1 MQEIGIPNACGRA
14 RNGAEFDSH
23 FAGET
28 GTALALP
35 DDDKEQ
41 IYDVAVVGAG
51 IVGLAAALALA
62 GAGHRTVLIERQTPR
77 RQRGALGFDIRSV
90 ALTSASLRFLQGLAG
105 LDGVTPTPIET
116 MRVWEHDGAA
126 RLRFEADETLAW
138 VVENSALVDSLWR
151 MAAARLET
159 MAPATVTALSASDSA
174 VTLAVQD
181 GDGAERGITARL
193 VVAADGAASPVRAL
207 AGVATRR
214 EPMSRLGEQCAVA
227 TVARTEMP
235 HRNIAWQRFGK
246 TGPVALL
253 PLAEAH
259 MVSVIWSGDAAQ
271 SERLL
276 ALGDAAFSAA
286 LGGETEHVLG
296 RIEAVDQRYAFPAA
310 QTLAAHLN
318 PTPRILLAG
327 DAARTIHPLAG
338 QGVNVGLEDARAIAA
353 VAAKE
358 GVGDLGRAG
367 LWRDYARR
375 RRRRSKMMMALMRA
389 LLAAYCGAGAQG
401 PWRRLARNEA
411 LRRIDASNAAKAQ
424 LVREAMG
431 LGAFA

>member
-41 IYDVAVVGAG
+41 IYGVAVVGAG

-62 GAGHRTVLIERQTPR
+62 GAGHRTVLIERQKPQ

-105 LDGVTPTPIET
+105 LGDVTPAPIET

-126 RLRFEADETLAW
+126 RLRFEASETLAW

-193 VVAADGAASPVRAL
+193 VVAADGAASPIRAL

-214 EPMSRLGEQCAVA
+214 EPMSRLGEQRAIA

-235 HRNIAWQRFGK
+235 HRNVAWQRFGK

-259 MVSVIWSGDAAQ
+259 MMSVIWSGDAAQ

-276 ALGDAAFSAA
+276 ALDDAAFGAA
-286 LGGETEHVLG
+286 LGEETEHVLG
-296 RIEAVDQRYAFPAA
+296 RIEAVDRRHAFSAA
-310 QTLAAHLN
+310 QTLAAHLD

-367 LWRDYARR
+367 LWRDYARS
-375 RRRRSKMMMALMRA
+375 RRRRSKMMMALMRT

-411 LRRIDASNAAKAQ
+411 LRWIDASKAAKAQ

>member
-1 MQEIGIPNACGRA
+1 M
-14 RNGAEFDSH
+14 GASDPPRLRQDAERRRVGSNL
-23 FAGET
+23 AGET

-35 DDDKEQ
+35 DDDEKR

-151 MAAARLET
+151 TAAARLET

-214 EPMSRLGEQCAVA
+214 EPKSRLGEQRAIA

-235 HRNIAWQRFGK
+235 HGNVAWQRFGN

-253 PLAEAH
+253 PLAEVH

-276 ALGDAAFSAA
+276 ALDDAAFGAA
-286 LGGETEHVLG
+286 LGEETEHVLG
-296 RIEAVDQRYAFPAA
+296 RIEAVDRRHAFSAG
-310 QTLAAHLN
+310 QSLAVHLN

-367 LWRDYARR
+367 LWRDYARS

-411 LRRIDASNAAKAQ
+411 LRRIDASKAAKAQ

>member
-35 DDDKEQ
+35 DDDKER

-51 IVGLAAALALA
+51 IVGLVAALALA
-62 GAGHRTVLIERQTPR
+62 GAGHRTILIERQTPQ

-90 ALTSASLRFLQGLAG
+90 ALTSASLRFLQGLCG
-105 LDGVTPTPIET
+105 LEGVTPAPIAT

-138 VVENSALVDSLWR
+138 VVENSALVESLWR
-151 MAAARLET
+151 TAAARLET
-159 MAPATVTALSASDSA
+159 MVPATVAALSASDSA
-174 VTLAVQD
+174 VTLVVQD
-181 GDGAERGITARL
+181 GDGAERGISARL
-193 VVAADGAASPVRAL
+193 VVAADGAASPIRAL

-214 EPMSRLGEQCAVA
+214 EPKSRLGEQRAIA

-235 HRNIAWQRFGK
+235 HRNVAWQRFGK

-259 MVSVIWSGDAAQ
+259 MVSVIWSGNAAQ
-271 SERLL
+271 SERLM
-276 ALGDAAFSAA
+276 ALDDAAFGAA
-286 LGGETEHVLG
+286 LGEETEHVLG
-296 RIEAVDQRYAFPAA
+296 RIETVDRRHAFSAG

-358 GVGDLGRAG
+358 GVGDLGGAG
-367 LWRDYARR
+367 LWRGYART

-411 LRRIDASNAAKAQ
+411 LRWIDASKAAKAQ

>member
-1 MQEIGIPNACGRA
+1 M
-14 RNGAEFDSH
+14 
-23 FAGET
+23 
-28 GTALALP
+28 L
-35 DDDKEQ
+35 DDKERT
-41 IYDVAVVGAG
+41 YDVAVVGAG
-51 IVGLAAALALA
+51 IVGIATALALA
-62 GAGHRTVLIERQTPR
+62 EAGRRTVLIERRVPE

-90 ALTSASLRFLQGLAG
+90 ALTSASLRFLQGLGG
-105 LDGVTPTPIET
+105 LDGVSPASIET

-126 RLRFEADETLAW
+126 GLRFEADETLAW

-151 MAAARLET
+151 MAVARLDT
-159 MAPATVTALSASDSA
+159 LAPATVTALSALDSA

-181 GDGAERGITARL
+181 GGGTESGVSARL
-193 VVAADGAASPVRAL
+193 VVAADGAASPIRAL

-214 EPMSRLGEQCAVA
+214 EPKSRLGEQRAIA

-235 HRNIAWQRFGK
+235 HRNVAWQRFGR

-253 PLAEAH
+253 PLADARV
-259 MVSVIWSGDAAQ
+259 VSVIWSGDAAQ

-276 ALGDAAFSAA
+276 ALDDAAFGAA
-286 LGGETEHVLG
+286 LGEETEHVLG
-296 RIEAVDQRYAFPAA
+296 RIEAVDRRHAFSAA

-318 PTPRILLAG
+318 TTPRVLLAG
-327 DAARTIHPLAG
+327 DAARTLHPLAG

-358 GVGDLGRAG
+358 GVGDLGGFG
-367 LWRDYARR
+367 LWRDYARS

-401 PWRRLARNEA
+401 PWRRLARNEV
-411 LRRIDASNAAKAQ
+411 LRRIDASKAAKAQ

>member
-1 MQEIGIPNACGRA
+1 M
-14 RNGAEFDSH
+14 
-23 FAGET
+23 
-28 GTALALP
+28 ALP
-35 DDDKEQ
+35 DDDKER
-41 IYDVAVVGAG
+41 IYGVAVVGAG

-90 ALTSASLRFLQGLAG
+90 ALTSASLRFLQGLGA
-105 LDGVTPTPIET
+105 LEGVVPAPIET

-151 MAAARLET
+151 MAVARLET
-159 MAPATVTALSASDSA
+159 APAKVTALSASDSA

-181 GDGAERGITARL
+181 DDGAERGITARL
-193 VVAADGAASPVRAL
+193 VVAADGAASPIRAL

-214 EPMSRLGEQCAVA
+214 EPKSKRGEQRAIA

-253 PLAEAH
+253 PLADAH
-259 MVSVIWSGDAAQ
+259 VVSVIWSGDAAQ

-276 ALGDAAFSAA
+276 ALDDAAFGAA
-286 LGGETEHVLG
+286 LGEETEHVLG
-296 RIEAVDQRYAFPAA
+296 RIEAVDRRYAFSAG

-353 VAAKE
+353 VAVKK

-367 LWRDYARR
+367 LWRGYARS
-375 RRRRSKMMMALMRA
+375 RRRRSKMMMALMCA

-411 LRRIDASNAAKAQ
+411 LRRIDASKAAKAQ

>member
-1 MQEIGIPNACGRA
+1 MRQD
-14 RNGAEFDSH
+14 AERRRVGSNL
-23 FAGET
+23 AGET

-35 DDDKEQ
+35 DDDEKR

-151 MAAARLET
+151 TAAARLET

-214 EPMSRLGEQCAVA
+214 EPKSRLGEQRAIA

-235 HRNIAWQRFGK
+235 HGNIAWQRFGN

-253 PLAEAH
+253 PLAEVH

-276 ALGDAAFSAA
+276 ALDDAAFGAA
-286 LGGETEHVLG
+286 LGEETEHVLG
-296 RIEAVDQRYAFPAA
+296 RIEAVDRRHAFSAG
-310 QTLAAHLN
+310 QSLAVHLN

-367 LWRDYARR
+367 LWRDYARS

-411 LRRIDASNAAKAQ
+411 LRRIDASKAAKAQ

>member
-1 MQEIGIPNACGRA
+1 M
-14 RNGAEFDSH
+14 
-23 FAGET
+23 GEK

-35 DDDKEQ
+35 DDDEKR

-62 GAGHRTVLIERQTPR
+62 GTGHRTVLIERQPPR

-105 LDGVTPTPIET
+105 LDGVTPAPIET

-151 MAAARLET
+151 TVAARLDT
-159 MAPATVTALSASDSA
+159 LVPATVTALSASDSA

-181 GDGAERGITARL
+181 GDSAERGIAARL
-193 VVAADGAASPVRAL
+193 VVAADGAASPIRAL

-214 EPMSRLGEQCAVA
+214 EPKSRLGEQRAIA

-235 HRNIAWQRFGK
+235 HRNVAWQRFGK

-259 MVSVIWSGDAAQ
+259 TVSVIWSGDAAQ

-276 ALGDAAFSAA
+276 ALDDAAFSTA

-310 QTLAAHLN
+310 QTLAVHLN

-367 LWRDYARR
+367 LWRDYARS

-411 LRRIDASNAAKAQ
+411 LRRIDASKAAKAQ

>member
-35 DDDKEQ
+35 DDDEKR

-62 GAGHRTVLIERQTPR
+62 GAGHRTVLIERQPPR
-77 RQRGALGFDIRSV
+77 RLRGALGFDIRSV

-105 LDGVTPTPIET
+105 LDGVSPASIET

-151 MAAARLET
+151 TAAARLET
-159 MAPATVTALSASDSA
+159 MAPATVTALSVSDSA
-174 VTLAVQD
+174 VALAVQD
-181 GDGAERGITARL
+181 GDDAERGVSARL
-193 VVAADGAASPVRAL
+193 VIAADGAASPIRAL
-207 AGVATRR
+207 AGAATRR
-214 EPMSRLGEQCAVA
+214 EPKSRLGEQRAIA
-227 TVARTEMP
+227 TVARTELP
-235 HRNIAWQRFGK
+235 HRNVAWQRFGK

-276 ALGDAAFSAA
+276 ALDDAAFSTA
-286 LGGETEHVLG
+286 LGEETEHVLG
-296 RIEAVDQRYAFPAA
+296 RIEAVDRRYAFPAA

-367 LWRDYARR
+367 LWRDYARS

-389 LLAAYCGAGAQG
+389 LLAAYCGAGAHG

-411 LRRIDASNAAKAQ
+411 LRRIDASKAAKAQ